1 MKTTIY
7 LIRHSIPSKNS
18 DNIDIT
24 IPLQIRNEKN
34 QLSPEGEQKAKEL
47 SKMSELKNIDV
58 VISSNYVRALS
69 TAKYIAKE
77 NNINIV
83 VNEAFG
89 ERKHGINSWSELPK
103 DFEERQIKNKTY
115 KLPNGESQEEVATR
129 MYNNILKTLKENKG
143 KRVVIVSHA
152 TAITFLFI
160 KLGKYIDKNIYFN
173 DTIIIDKEFN
183 WNAPEIFKLEFD
195 DNKLINIKNIR

>member
-34 QLSPEGEQKAKEL
+34 PLSPEGEQKAKEL

-89 ERKHGINSWSELPK
+89 ERKHGINNWNELPEN
-103 DFEERQIKNKTY
+103 FEQRQLEDKLY
-115 KLPNGESQEEVATR
+115 KLPNGESQEEVANR
-129 MYNNILKTLKENKG
+129 MYNALLKVLKENKG
-143 KRVVIVSHA
+143 KRVAIVSHA

-173 DTIIIDKEFN
+173 DKIVIDKEFN
-183 WNAPEIFKLEFD
+183 WNAPEIFKLEFN